1 MAPKRQREKRETR
14 ADVVERVE
22 RILAEHFDAG
32 VGMVSW
38 AEEGETQYLT
48 LKFGNSFAVEGMSE
62 QLPMCL
68 DMRGENGDDEDEDD
82 G

>member
-1 MAPKRQREKRETR
+1 MGAKREKCEDR
-14 ADVVERVE
+14 AEVVARVE
-22 RILAEHFDAG
+22 RILAEHFDVG

-48 LKFGNSFAVEGMSE
+48 LRFGNSFAVEAMSE

-68 DMRGENGDDEDEDD
+68 DMHGEDEDEDD
-82 G
+82 ED

>member
-1 MAPKRQREKRETR
+1 MAAKRQREKCESR
-14 ADVVERVE
+14 AEVVERIE

-62 QLPMCL
+62 QLPLCL
-68 DMRGENGDDEDEDD
+68 DMRGEEEEEEED
-82 G
+82 

>member
-1 MAPKRQREKRETR
+1 MAAKRQREKCESR
-14 ADVVERVE
+14 AEVVERVE

-68 DMRGENGDDEDEDD
+68 DMRGDDEEEEDED
-82 G
+82 

>member
-1 MAPKRQREKRETR
+1 MGAKREKCEDR
-14 ADVVERVE
+14 AEVVAWVE
-22 RILAEHFDAG
+22 RILTEHFAVG

-48 LKFGNSFAVEGMSE
+48 LKFGNSFAVEAMSE

-68 DMRGENGDDEDEDD
+68 DMHGEDEDEDD
-82 G
+82 GD

>member
-1 MAPKRQREKRETR
+1 MAAKREKCEGR
-14 ADVVERVE
+14 AEVVARVE

-48 LKFGNSFAVEGMSE
+48 IKFGNSFAVEAMSE

-68 DMRGENGDDEDEDD
+68 EMNDEDEGADDED
-82 G
+82 

>member
-1 MAPKRQREKRETR
+1 MGAKRQSERCESRTE
-14 ADVVERVE
+14 VVHRVE

-38 AEEGETQYLT
+38 AEAGETQYVT

-62 QLPMCL
+62 QLPRCL
-68 DMRGENGDDEDEDD
+68 DMQGEHEGDDDE
-82 G
+82 

>member
-1 MAPKRQREKRETR
+1 MAAKRQREKCESR
-14 ADVVERVE
+14 AEVVERVE

-68 DMRGENGDDEDEDD
+68 DMRDEDEEEEED
-82 G
+82 

>member
-1 MAPKRQREKRETR
+1 MAAKRQREKCESR

-22 RILAEHFDAG
+22 RMLAEHFDAG

-38 AEEGETQYLT
+38 AEDGETQYLT

-68 DMRGENGDDEDEDD
+68 EMRGEDDDEEGED
-82 G
+82 

>member
-1 MAPKRQREKRETR
+1 MGAKREKCEDR
-14 ADVVERVE
+14 AEGVARVE
-22 RILAEHFDAG
+22 RILAEHFDVG

-48 LKFGNSFAVEGMSE
+48 LKFGNSFAVEAMSE

-68 DMRGENGDDEDEDD
+68 DMHGEDEDEDD
-82 G
+82 GD

>member
-1 MAPKRQREKRETR
+1 MGSKRQHGKCESR
-14 ADVVERVE
+14 AEVVERVE
-22 RILAEHFDAG
+22 RLLAEHFDAG

-68 DMRGENGDDEDEDD
+68 EVRGEGEDEDEDD
-82 G
+82 